1 MSQTEVQLIK
11 DAVIVNA
18 DVSNSAAIDVSK
30 ISGVM
35 PLAGGTFTD
44 DVTFTGASANVVFD
58 KSANAFEF
66 ADNAKAIFGTGSDL
80 SIYHDGTDSFISNLT
95 GGLKILGD
103 TIRLKGKSVDEN
115 MLVASANGA
124 VELYHDNSKKFET
137 FASGVRAANDG
148 HIKTASDSGK
158 FMAGASD
165 DLQLFHDGS
174 NSFLTNTSSGGF
186 LHIRSVSGINLQ
198 DEGGNE
204 NFLKCIDNGAVEI
217 YHDNSKKFETTA
229 NGASITG
236 KLDLSDNL
244 DMPDNAKII
253 VGTGDDLKIYHDGSQ
268 SYITN
273 ATSDLRIRSGYVKL
287 QGANS
292 ENMLVGNQN
301 TSVEL
306 YYDGSKKF
314 ETTSE
319 GIQVTSS
326 GIPSVVVKST
336 GSNRADV
343 RILAQGTGHAYLWMD
358 ASNGDLSGADY
369 AFFVHK
375 NDTLDLELGNYA
387 NDIILKTRNGS
398 LGSGG
403 LNTAIHCH
411 ENGAVELYHDGTKF
425 FETGSTA
432 NFARTIAPST
442 NGGFDLGLNATR
454 WRHIRTV
461 DNGKIMIGNSDD
473 LQLYHDGTDSI
484 IQGGDPTVIRSN
496 LLLLKNFDNSE
507 SYIRCYN
514 NGAVELY
521 HDNSKKFE
529 TKSSGVGVTGNLE
542 VGSGQIT
549 CGVHGTTGFQIINDG
564 TFGTLHSVDLTL
576 RTASTT
582 RATID
587 TSGNFNIPND
597 TGRIRLGN
605 SNDLQIYHDGNNSV
619 IAAGGVGDLQ
629 LFANADDILL
639 QAVDNIFIKPQSGE
653 SGVTVLGNGSVS
665 LFYDNSEKLYT
676 TADGI
681 ESKGELHFK
690 SPSNFN
696 GEQTGRIEWWNEND
710 AGVMAKIGVDR
721 KSSTGAP
728 ADLVFSTSQNV
739 DTSANGSDGDITE
752 RGRFTNNGLRLTNQP
767 CFYAYSNVT
776 RNNYGGGIV
785 VAYTATHHNQGNH
798 YSTST
803 YRFTAPVDGIYVFGG
818 NPGYVESGQTYS
830 LYLRINGAVRTEVGR
845 VVQGNFPSHS
855 QFGFSVSV
863 KLSANDY
870 VDLYQLGRMHHNAA
884 YSAWWGYFLG

>member
-1 MSQTEVQLIK
+1 
-11 DAVIVNA
+11 
-18 DVSNSAAIDVSK
+18 
-30 ISGVM
+30 
-35 PLAGGTFTD
+35 
-44 DVTFTGASANVVFD
+44 
-58 KSANAFEF
+58 
-66 ADNAKAIFGTGSDL
+66 
-80 SIYHDGTDSFISNLT
+80 
-95 GGLKILGD
+95 
-103 TIRLKGKSVDEN
+103 
-115 MLVASANGA
+115 
-124 VELYHDNSKKFET
+124 
-137 FASGVRAANDG
+137 
-148 HIKTASDSGK
+148 
-158 FMAGASD
+158 
-165 DLQLFHDGS
+165 
-174 NSFLTNTSSGGF
+174 
-186 LHIRSVSGINLQ
+186 
-198 DEGGNE
+198 
-204 NFLKCIDNGAVEI
+204 
-217 YHDNSKKFETTA
+217 
-229 NGASITG
+229 
-236 KLDLSDNL
+236 
-244 DMPDNAKII
+244 
-253 VGTGDDLKIYHDGSQ
+253 
-268 SYITN
+268 
-273 ATSDLRIRSGYVKL
+273 
-287 QGANS
+287 
-292 ENMLVGNQN
+292 
-301 TSVEL
+301 
-306 YYDGSKKF
+306 
-314 ETTSE
+314 
-319 GIQVTSS
+319 
-326 GIPSVVVKST
+326 
-336 GSNRADV
+336 
-343 RILAQGTGHAYLWMD
+343 MD

-767 CFYAYSNVT
+767 CFYAYSNST
-776 RNNYGGGIV
+776 RNNYGGGLV
-785 VAYTATHHNQGNH
+785 VAYLATHHNQGNH

-818 NPGYVESGQTYS
+818 NPGYVESGRTYS